1 MFLGAGGAC
10 VRQSF
15 RHGGTTPSHWRNV
28 TPEELAQVSREIRT
42 EKIKVYHGGFPGLQ
56 IGDAP
61 LPASVTQSHNLSDVF
76 REIDSE
82 KQIRKDRIYITT
94 DRFIA
99 VGVAAHYAK
108 RPGSEKNWGAVYQV
122 MIGPDDVEIDT
133 DTPKG
138 PYVTFQC
145 TAATVVKVL
154 AKGVNPEVP
163 ENSAR
168 LASFIDEVRAAHG
181 LPPWPRIR

>member
-1 MFLGAGGAC
+1 M
-10 VRQSF
+10 
-15 RHGGTTPSHWRNV
+15 
-28 TPEELAQVSREIRT
+28 TPEELAQLSRDIRAGRV
-42 EKIKVYHGGFPGLQ
+42 KVYHGGFPGLQ
-56 IGDAP
+56 AGDAL

-76 REIDSE
+76 REISPE

-108 RPGSEKNWGAVYQV
+108 RPGSAKNWGAVYQV
-122 MIGPDDVEIDT
+122 MTGPDNVEIDT

-145 TAATVVKVL
+145 TTATVVKVMV
-154 AKGVNPEVP
+154 KGVNPDSP

-181 LPPWPRIR
+181 LPPRPRIR